1 VAEHFRFDAAKLRAL
16 LGHRAE
22 VLWFDQIA
30 AIVFADSRRWSA
42 LTKRGTPGAVPRRR
56 EVSRSVWRGGA

>member
-1 VAEHFRFDAAKLRAL
+1 MRRNVDKPWAVAEHFRFDAAKLRAL

-30 AIVFADSRRWSA
+30 AIVFADSRR
-42 LTKRGTPGAVPRRR
+42 
-56 EVSRSVWRGGA
+56 